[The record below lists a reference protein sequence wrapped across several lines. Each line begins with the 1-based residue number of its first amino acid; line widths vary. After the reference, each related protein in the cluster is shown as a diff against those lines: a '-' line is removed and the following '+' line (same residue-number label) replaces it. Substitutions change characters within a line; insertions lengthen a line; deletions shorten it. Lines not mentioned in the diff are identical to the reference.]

1 LAVLMINKSYLQE
14 NSQGIDVANRNCPR
28 CGKIVAADIAFC
40 PFCGTKL
47 NHPLQQV
54 NTHSIGWV
62 LMSFLVSFLW
72 FNINNHPIFPLGFIG
87 GLVIT
92 FWSSDIDKAL
102 GKEPLT
108 WLSVAISIIGM
119 FLGFLVS

>member
-1 LAVLMINKSYLQE
+1 MVTR
-14 NSQGIDVANRNCPR
+14 DCPR
-28 CGKIVAADIAFC
+28 CGKPVSSDMAFC
-40 PFCGTKL
+40 PFCGAKL
-47 NHPLQQV
+47 DQPLQQV
-54 NTHSIGWV
+54 NTHSYGWV

-72 FNINNHPIFPLGFIG
+72 FKINNTPTFPIGFVG

-108 WLSVAISIIGM
+108 WLSVVISLFGM
-119 FLGFLVS
+119 FLGFLIR